1 MKDGVILINAARGKL
16 LDEAAVAEGL
26 KSGKIKAAAID
37 VYSSEPPPADHPL
50 LGLPNVVH
58 VPHLGASTHEA
69 ERDVGIQIVGQVVNA
84 LRGTDYTYAVNM
96 PFELEGCLLYTS
108 PEYESPIPDPYRSCN
123 IQR

>member
-1 MKDGVILINAARGKL
+1 MCIRDRSTTKLINADTIAQMKDGVILINAARGKL

-84 LRGTDYTYAVNM
+84 LRGTDYT
-96 PFELEGCLLYTS
+96 CLLYTS
-108 PEYESPIPDPYRSCN
+108 RCV
-123 IQR
+123 